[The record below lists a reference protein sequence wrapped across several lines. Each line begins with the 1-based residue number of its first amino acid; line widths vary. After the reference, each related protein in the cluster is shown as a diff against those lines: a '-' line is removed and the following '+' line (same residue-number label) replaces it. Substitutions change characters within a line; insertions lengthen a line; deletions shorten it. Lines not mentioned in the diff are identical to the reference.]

1 MDKLDNETEADQN
14 NQTTEARPPS
24 SLIIRILAT
33 IGLFSLV
40 FGAFNLISIVVIS
53 LRNSSFSNVNGLVIS
68 VLLVAGGITLFIGM
82 LILNHTTLTSSV
94 NHDLTSDLSISE

>member
-24 SLIIRILAT
+24 SL